1 MYRLFGTKES
11 LKLLKE
17 EKSTQFFIDSTYR
30 CVPSNYNNT
39 KALLLIVCYNS
50 SADRFDLCCV
60 VLLSHENGELLF
72 ELYNH
77 LKNIYKFSPKLITYD
92 FALANIKAVNIVFQ
106 STNMEIIL
114 CFFHLV
120 QIWWKKASILGL
132 RKKQFK
138 KSTIFLIF
146 NLQLLPFLKEKDTI
160 IFYKKLKEVVG
171 KEKYE
176 DFYEYFEST
185 WLAIEDNKKSKFE
198 FKFWSYSAYLNK
210 KKQKKKFN

>member
-50 SADRFDLCCV
+50 FADRFDLCCAI
-60 VLLSHENGELLF
+60 LLSHENGELLI

-77 LKNIYKFSPKLITYD
+77 LKNIYKFSPKLTTYD
-92 FALANIKAVNIVFQ
+92 FALTNIQAVNIVFQ
-106 STNMEIIL
+106 STNIEIIP

-146 NLQLLPFLKEKDTI
+146 NLKLLPFLKEKDAI

-198 FKFWSYSAYLNK
+198 FKF
-210 KKQKKKFN
+210 